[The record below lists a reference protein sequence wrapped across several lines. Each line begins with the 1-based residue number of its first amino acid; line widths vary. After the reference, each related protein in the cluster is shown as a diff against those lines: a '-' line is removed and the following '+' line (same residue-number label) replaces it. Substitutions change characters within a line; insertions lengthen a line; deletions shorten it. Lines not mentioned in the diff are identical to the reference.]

1 MEIKSITYER
11 VLSLGNYENKKL
23 SLFAEVEEGD
33 DVEESISRVMETV
46 ERKIRE
52 EICDQY
58 EANIRRLKQE
68 LRELQQQVT
77 AAKSPQ
83 PEDNGIPDSF

>member
-1 MEIKSITYER
+1 M
-11 VLSLGNYENKKL
+11 

-58 EANIRRLKQE
+58 EASIRRLKQE

-77 AAKSPQ
+77 AAKSPR
-83 PEDNGIPDSF
+83 PEDDGIPDSF